1 MCFFKKVCFVFL
13 CLVSFSS
20 SAKIFRSPY
29 VMFEIGEAWICKDFG
44 AVNWICY
51 HYLDSKSPPAFIL
64 TTARLATSSEKLNFE
79 IFETEVSPSFL
90 IRPAKKVYIN
100 RHVWIDSFYK
110 DRFYKNILSRYQR
123 TLCCEGISQKFQ
135 VLVSFHAFKENYSQY
150 ASTFLKSIR
159 SLNLLTSD
167 LKEIMQLFK
176 QSNSQKKQEMNDYIQ
191 NILFQEKFTE
201 PIRKEKKFYQGK
213 IFFLIVCLFFIFG
226 AYIIKTGL
234 KKRSNREKD

>member
-1 MCFFKKVCFVFL
+1 MRFFRKVCFVFL
-13 CLVSFSS
+13 CLFSFCS

-29 VMFEIGEAWICKDFG
+29 VMFEIGDSWTCKNFGSVSWICH
-44 AVNWICY
+44 
-51 HYLDSKSPPAFIL
+51 HYLSSSSPPAFIL
-64 TTARLATSSEKLNFE
+64 TTARLSNSSEKLKFD

-123 TLCCEGISQKFQ
+123 TICCEGISQKFQ

-150 ASTFLKSIR
+150 ASSFLKSIR

-176 QSNSQKKQEMNDYIQ
+176 ESNREKKQEMNDYIQ
-191 NILFQEKFTE
+191 NILFQENFTE
-201 PIRKEKKFYQGK
+201 PLKKQKKFYQGN
-213 IFFLIVCLFFIFG
+213 FFLLMLFLSFLSVIFL
-226 AYIIKTGL
+226 IKKLL
-234 KKRSNREKD
+234 KKNSNKKKD